1 MKEIRV
7 KKDTLLPQLKKAR
20 LFRHLPDEAIEKLI
34 ECSRFVEYDPQEILI
49 REHAVEQDV
58 YVILS
63 GACSV
68 MVHQEGGDAYVATL
82 GAGQVVGEAAIF
94 SNMPRI
100 ATVLAQDTVRLMCF
114 ERTAFLKVLQDDPR
128 SGMKVLFMIVHNLMM
143 KLREVNL
150 ELAFER
156 RDDGGQAEV
165 DQLIESL
172 IPAAGAVGLTP
183 QQ

>member
-1 MKEIRV
+1 M
-7 KKDTLLPQLKKAR
+7 PQLKKAR
-20 LFRHLPDEAIEKLI
+20 LFRHLPDEAIERLI
-34 ECSRFVEYDPQEILI
+34 ECSRFVECDPQEVLI
-49 REHAVEQDV
+49 HEHAVEQEV

-68 MVHQEGGDAYVATL
+68 MVNQEGSDAYVATL

-100 ATVLAQDTVRLMCF
+100 ASVVAQDTMRLMCF
-114 ERTAFLKVLQDDPR
+114 ERTAFLKVLQENPR

-156 RDDGGQAEV
+156 RDDRGQAEV
-165 DQLIESL
+165 DELIESL
-172 IPAAGAVGLTP
+172 IPASTDEVVSTLQP
-183 QQ
+183 